1 MDASRYRP
9 WLNAATRFL
18 LSPRCLVCEAD
29 GMDGRALC
37 GACGSGLVRNDVCCG
52 RCAVPLPVAVAECD
66 ACRQRERPWAD
77 LWVPFVYT
85 WPIDVLEARFKFAG
99 SLVAGRVL
107 ADAWL
112 AAGQPPTMPELILPV
127 PLHTSRLRSRGY
139 NQALELARPLGR
151 HLGIPVRHDVL
162 SRVKRTAAQT
172 ELDALTRA
180 RNVRG
185 AFDVRRMPPQRHVA
199 LLDDVMTTGATLGE
213 CAQLLIEAGIPRVD
227 VWALARTPAPGMPLT
242 GPAPPRSPPTTPGPP
257 SCSGGTP

>member
-1 MDASRYRP
+1 MDASRYRS

-18 LSPRCLVCEAD
+18 LSPRCLVCEAESD
-29 GMDGRALC
+29 GALALC
-37 GACGSGLVRNDVCCG
+37 SACHSSLVRNDVCCG
-52 RCAVPLPVAVAECD
+52 RCAVPLQMAQAECE
-66 ACRQRERPWAD
+66 ACARCERPWAD

-85 WPIDVLEARFKFAG
+85 WPIDTLEARFKFAG

-107 ADAWL
+107 AEAWL
-112 AAGQPPTMPELILPV
+112 ASGQPPTMPELILPV

-139 NQALELARPLGR
+139 NQALELARPLGK

-162 SRVKRTAAQT
+162 RRVKRTEAQT
-172 ELDALTRA
+172 DLDAAGRA

-185 AFDVRRMPPQRHVA
+185 AFEVRRMPRQRHVA

-213 CAQLLIEAGIPRVD
+213 CAQLLIEAGVPRVD

-242 GPAPPRSPPTTPGPP
+242 APAPPRSPPTRPTPP